1 MNDTHTR
8 TETLI
13 NLQHWIKE
21 YNDYYNHTKSQPNLN
36 VDIILKEF
44 ATSEISQSINEY
56 LFTWIFQYLTEW
68 ITNNTS
74 MISKLFQTYK
84 KQSRYFLLCQDMI
97 KKLIDY
103 VYTNTNTKIQINT
116 ISDNNNH
123 NNNNNN
129 YNHKVNILKQKLDYY
144 YDLITDNI
152 EIIAKAIWD
161 VQYFAQSFKVLL
173 QQTGYLTS
181 NKDIQ
186 ITDLLYKLI
195 RMYIACIG
203 VVLFFNNTNTTHK
216 ATINQDLL
224 IFICGSYIFIDNF
237 IDDDFD
243 ILDNV
248 SIKCKDISERKL
260 LKYLKMQI
268 IENILNIQFQ
278 FLDLLVE
285 NNYLET
291 HKNTL
296 DSFYS
301 SWFDKNYIS
310 SNKKLLLIYN
320 SKVGDTVRDKVGDD
334 NIRDEIKNSKQ
345 SENIKSYLDTFEDKM
360 IIVFNHI
367 FSHLLE
373 FYVNYYNTNTNTNTD
388 ELLNSKKYNHIS
400 QYNDIIKYCFHIEKE
415 CWLKQKG
422 EMVEM
427 DRMKLTIQ
435 KGLSTCYLWFYGT
448 LNCEF
453 DDEKVSRADFNYE
466 DRFKIIEWFSIYT
479 QLLDDIHDIK
489 DDYKNGI
496 STSCICH
503 IGDGDVDSNNK
514 KLNKMIITG
523 CIMLLNNLDK
533 YLECLY
539 NRMLECNTIGDKL
552 LYKKSIN
559 IFISFVVYTIL
570 PHLDIIS
577 NSGDDGLISK
587 VGKYLDC
594 CEFNIGYLK
603 RLRNIKN
610 ENKDILRKIF
620 ILGYRETNLHLQ
632 TQDHPERD
640 L

>member
-1 MNDTHTR
+1 MDNTHIL

-13 NLQHWIKE
+13 NLQHWINK
-21 YNDYYNHTKSQPNLN
+21 YNDYYEHTKVQPNLN

-44 ATSEISQSINEY
+44 STSTILQSINEY
-56 LFTWIFQYLTEW
+56 LFTWIFQYLSEW

-74 MISKLFQTYK
+74 MISRLFQTYK
-84 KQSRYFLLCQDMI
+84 KQSRYFLLCQNMI

-103 VYTNTNTKIQINT
+103 VYTNTRTRINT
-116 ISDNNNH
+116 TSDND
-123 NNNNNN
+123 
-129 YNHKVNILKQKLDYY
+129 KVNILTQKLDYY
-144 YDLITDNI
+144 YKLITDNI
-152 EIIAKAIWD
+152 EIIAKSIWD
-161 VQYFAQSFKVLL
+161 IQYFMKSFKSLL

-203 VVLFFNNTNTTHK
+203 VVLFFNNTNTVYKT
-216 ATINQDLL
+216 TINQDLL

-243 ILDNV
+243 ILDNDT
-248 SIKCKDISERKL
+248 IKCDNIVERKL
-260 LKYLKMQI
+260 IKYLKMQI
-268 IENILNIQFQ
+268 IEGILNTQFQ

-285 NNYLET
+285 NNYLEE
-291 HKNTL
+291 HKNIL

-301 SWFDKNYIS
+301 SWFNKNYIS
-310 SNKKLLLIYN
+310 SNEKLLSVYKNKVEENEIK
-320 SKVGDTVRDKVGDD
+320 SK
-334 NIRDEIKNSKQ
+334 IKNSKQ
-345 SENIKSYLDTFEDKM
+345 YENIKSYLDTFEDKM
-360 IIVFNHI
+360 ITIFNHL
-367 FSHLLE
+367 FRHLLL
-373 FYVNYYNTNTNTNTD
+373 FYVNYYITNN
-388 ELLNSKKYNHIS
+388 ELSNNKKHNCDSQYNHIS
-400 QYNDIIKYCFHIEKE
+400 QYNNIIKYCFHIEKE

-422 EMVEM
+422 EMDDM
-427 DRMKLTIQ
+427 GRMKLTIQ

-448 LNCEF
+448 LNYW
-453 DDEKVSRADFNYE
+453 DNDEKVSREDFNYE

-479 QLLDDIHDIK
+479 QLLDDIHDCK

-496 STSCICH
+496 LTSCVCH
-503 IGDGDVDSNNK
+503 IGDSDGNNIN
-514 KLNKMIITG
+514 LDKMIIIG

-539 NRMLECNTIGDKL
+539 NRMLECNTIGNRL

-570 PHLDIIS
+570 PHLDTIS
-577 NSGDDGLISK
+577 NSGDDSLISK
-587 VGKYLDC
+587 VGKYLEC

-603 RLRNIKN
+603 RIRYIKN
-610 ENKDILRKIF
+610 ENKDILWKLF
-620 ILGYRETNLHLQ
+620 ITL
-632 TQDHPERD
+632 
-640 L
+640 